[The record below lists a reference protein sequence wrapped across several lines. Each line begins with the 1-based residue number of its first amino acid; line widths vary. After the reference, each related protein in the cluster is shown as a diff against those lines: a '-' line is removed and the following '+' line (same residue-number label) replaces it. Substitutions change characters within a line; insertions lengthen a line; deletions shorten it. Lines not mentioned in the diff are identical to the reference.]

1 MQKKMI
7 KNKISMVLIL
17 VIGIGLPLSAA
28 KFVGWCVKVHSGDMV
43 MIWSN
48 KKKVNVRLAS
58 IDSPDE
64 GQPFAEEAR
73 KWMKEK
79 VFRKKVT
86 VEIQS
91 YEGEEY
97 LVGTVRLG
105 EADLSLQLV
114 EAGLAWYD
122 KKLGA
127 NRDLSKAQK
136 RARKAKIG
144 LWAQEDPVP
153 PWDIKAR
160 SEKEKAAA
168 EEKKKK
174 EN

>member
-1 MQKKMI
+1 MDLKE
-7 KNKISMVLIL
+7 V
-17 VIGIGLPLSAA
+17 
-28 KFVGWCVKVHSGDMV
+28 VKVADQKATAKTSVLLEETRVFEPPKELVENSNV
-43 MIWSN
+43 M
-48 KKKVNVRLAS
+48 
-58 IDSPDE
+58 
-64 GQPFAEEAR
+64 

-153 PWDIKAR
+153 PWEIKAR

-168 EEKKKK
+168 EKKKKK